1 MTEEE
6 LKEFNSTVKKMK
18 ITFGIIL
25 GFILLAFITYKC
37 NNDKNQSKME
47 QTILNDNQKTFK
59 DKDSLSHT
67 TNNVIEGKT
76 KDFIDLQVKDKEI
89 NELQELVKKYKK
101 QLANKGNATNFTSET
116 KIDNSFGIKKD
127 TIEIKVVGNDTMKL
141 HKYEY
146 DISLKDKKGIEW
158 VSGKAVATKDSLH
171 LEQKIINKYSVII
184 GEESQGW
191 FKPKK
196 PFVEVINLNPFS
208 ETTKVKTYQVETKP
222 IKKIGI
228 GPGVYYG
235 IGNNFQPQ
243 VFIGIGIQYNFIR
256 L

>member
-18 ITFGIIL
+18 LTFGIIL

-47 QTILNDNQKTFK
+47 QTILNDNQKTFR

-67 TNNVIEGKT
+67 TNNVIEGKA
-76 KDFIDLQVKDKEI
+76 KDFIDLEVKDKEI
-89 NELQELVKKYKK
+89 IALQELVKKYKK
-101 QLANKGNATNFTSET
+101 QLANKGSATQIKTIT
-116 KIDNSFGIKKD
+116 KYD
-127 TIEIKVVGNDTMKL
+127 TIFQR
-141 HKYEY
+141 
-146 DISLKDKKGIEW
+146 DISDVFTNNRI
-158 VSGKAVATKDSLH
+158 TKDSIK
-171 LEQKIINKYSVII
+171 KILSDFNFRDSINNNWINTTFGYSMGNINYSLVVKNEYSVII

-196 PFVEVINLNPFS
+196 PFVEVINLNPYS

-235 IGNNFQPQ
+235 IGNSFQPQ
-243 VFIGIGIQYNFIR
+243 VFVGIGIQYNFIR

>member
-18 ITFGIIL
+18 VAFSIIL
-25 GFILLAFITYKC
+25 GIILLAFITYKC
-37 NNDKNQSKME
+37 SNDSNQSKME
-47 QTILNDNQKTFK
+47 QTILNDNQKTFR

-67 TNNVIEGKT
+67 TNNVIEGKA
-76 KDFIDLQVKDKEI
+76 KDFIDLEVKDKEI
-89 NELQELVKKYKK
+89 IALQELVKKYKK

-116 KIDNSFGIKKD
+116 KYD
-127 TIEIKVVGNDTMKL
+127 TIYETKIKRDTIILSKNTIMDSIHNKWINTTFGFDKGNTVFTLKL
-141 HKYEY
+141 KNE
-146 DISLKDKKGIEW
+146 
-158 VSGKAVATKDSLH
+158 
-171 LEQKIINKYSVII
+171 YSVII

-191 FKPKK
+191 FKKKK
-196 PFVEVINLNPFS
+196 PFVEVINLNPYS
-208 ETTKVKTYQVETKP
+208 ETTKLKTYQVETKP

>member
-1 MTEEE
+1 MTEE

-37 NNDKNQSKME
+37 NNDSNQSKME
-47 QTILNDNQKTFK
+47 QTILNDNQKTFR

-67 TNNVIEGKT
+67 TNNVIEGKA
-76 KDFIDLQVKDKEI
+76 KDFIDLEVKDKEI
-89 NELQELVKKYKK
+89 IALQELVKKYKK

-116 KIDNSFGIKKD
+116 KYD
-127 TIEIKVVGNDTMKL
+127 TIYETKIKRDTIILSKNTIMDSIHNKWINTTFGFDKGNTVFTLKL
-141 HKYEY
+141 KNE
-146 DISLKDKKGIEW
+146 
-158 VSGKAVATKDSLH
+158 
-171 LEQKIINKYSVII
+171 YSVII

-191 FKPKK
+191 FKKKK
-196 PFVEVINLNPFS
+196 PFVEVINLNPYS
-208 ETTKVKTYQVETKP
+208 ETTKLKTYQVETKP

-228 GPGVYYG
+228 GPGIYYG
-235 IGNNFQPQ
+235 IGNNFQAQ